1 MKRFQ
6 FRLESLLRYREHLLE
21 QAQQEVARIRG
32 DVLACDERIVLLEK
46 DSTAT
51 HQELET
57 EVSTGI
63 DTKRY
68 QHFTKYLE
76 GIESHQ
82 GVENLR
88 RKQLMKLLEEKQK
101 HLHQR
106 AVDKKVLE
114 NLKNRRRDDYYK
126 DLIQTLHKETDD
138 TVIVRQARSM
148 VQ

>member
-21 QAQQEVARIRG
+21 QAQQEVAGIRA
-32 DVLACDERIVLLEK
+32 DVLACDERIALLEK
-46 DSTAT
+46 DSAANN
-51 HQELET
+51 QKLDK
-57 EVSTGI
+57 EVSAGI
-63 DTKRY
+63 DVKRY
-68 QHFTKYLE
+68 QHYTKYLE
-76 GIESHQ
+76 GIEFNL
-82 GVENLR
+82 GAENLS
-88 RKQLMKLLEEKQK
+88 RKQMVKLFEEKQK

-106 AVDKKVLE
+106 AIDKKVLE

-126 DLIQTLHKETDD
+126 DLIQRLQKDTDD